1 MSSTPPQPHNPIS
14 LTPQGPPTTVIPL
27 EDPAIR
33 HELSQALSVA
43 VDSRREALA
52 VVVSHH
58 PRSLLA
64 WANIGDYGRDNLE
77 RYAYYRIGYH
87 RGLDTLRQNGWRGSG
102 YVRWNQESNHGFLRC
117 LLGLHKMAEAIGES
131 DEAERCHLFLL
142 QLDPSGIPN
151 DEFPATQS

>member
-64 WANIGDYGRDNLE
+64 WANIGDFGRDNLE
-77 RYAYYRIGYH
+77 RYA
-87 RGLDTLRQNGWRGSG
+87 
-102 YVRWNQESNHGFLRC
+102 
-117 LLGLHKMAEAIGES
+117 
-131 DEAERCHLFLL
+131 
-142 QLDPSGIPN
+142 
-151 DEFPATQS
+151 

>member
-1 MSSTPPQPHNPIS
+1 MSSTSPEPHNPIS
-14 LTPQGPPTTVIPL
+14 LTPQGPPTTVIPV

-33 HELSQALSVA
+33 HELSQALA
-43 VDSRREALA
+43 LAPEQRREGVAS
-52 VVVSHH
+52 VVRRH
-58 PRSLLA
+58 PRSLLS
-64 WANIGDYGRDNLE
+64 WATIGDLGRDELE

-102 YVRWNQESNHGFLRC
+102 YVRWSQESNHGFLRC
-117 LLGLHKMAEAIGES
+117 LLGLHKMAEAIGEI

-151 DEFPATQS
+151 DEFTASHE